1 MSLEFQ
7 KTNEYKNSIDNNC
20 VKQAI
25 EYNGEQN
32 LDENTSYFQWRQQ
45 SDHVFE
51 SNKYNNISDSVSTTY
66 PVNVRDLPQ
75 ISQEK
80 MLSWYCTVPLRH
92 DPHDYHTTPTIQE
105 IQLNRKERL
114 LSERQKRFRTSFTTC
129 QLERLEQE
137 FQKDKYAVGMKRMHL
152 ASELGL
158 TEKQIKVWYQNRRMK
173 YKRVCQRIHNKRMAT
188 VNTYW

>member
-1 MSLEFQ
+1 MTSILTKEGDVSAFYANMMSIYSYYS
-7 KTNEYKNSIDNNC
+7 EYKNTIDNNC

-51 SNKYNNISDSVSTTY
+51 SSKYNNISDSVSTTY

-75 ISQEK
+75 MSQEK

-105 IQLNRKERL
+105 IQLNRKGTLRND
-114 LSERQKRFRTSFTTC
+114 STF
-129 QLERLEQE
+129 
-137 FQKDKYAVGMKRMHL
+137 
-152 ASELGL
+152 
-158 TEKQIKVWYQNRRMK
+158 WN
-173 YKRVCQRIHNKRMAT
+173 
-188 VNTYW
+188 